1 VIKAV
6 QGHGEGEIQ
15 IDSLNQL
22 LKNIGRA
29 DACLSVEDQNVVL
42 KEAGVADR
50 SIPVSKVL
58 QMF

>member
-6 QGHGEGEIQ
+6 QGHGQGDIQ

-22 LKNIGRA
+22 FKNIGRS
-29 DACLSVEDQNVVL
+29 DACLSAEDQNVVL
-42 KEAGVADR
+42 KEAGVVDR
-50 SIPVSKVL
+50 CIPVSKVL